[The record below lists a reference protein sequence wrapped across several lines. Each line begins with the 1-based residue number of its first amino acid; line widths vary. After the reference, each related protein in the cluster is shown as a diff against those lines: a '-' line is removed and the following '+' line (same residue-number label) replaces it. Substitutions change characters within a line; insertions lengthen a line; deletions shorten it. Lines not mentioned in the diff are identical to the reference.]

1 VEHIEESTDFKE
13 AFSEELPEL
22 LVTEGDL
29 LFLKDE
35 SKKILFHF
43 LKIKIKMIFSK
54 NNKRE
59 SNLDSHE
66 S

>member
-1 VEHIEESTDFKE
+1 MEHIEESTDFKE